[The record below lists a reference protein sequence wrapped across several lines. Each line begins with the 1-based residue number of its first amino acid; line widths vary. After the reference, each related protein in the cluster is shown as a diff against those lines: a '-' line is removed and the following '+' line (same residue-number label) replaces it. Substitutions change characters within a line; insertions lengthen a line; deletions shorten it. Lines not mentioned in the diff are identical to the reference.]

1 MGKES
6 VTDQKMSMG
15 GDGGKGKKKAKVRG
29 AYRHEL
35 TQEQKLEI
43 KEAFDLFDTNGSG
56 IIDIKDLK
64 VALRALGFEP
74 TSKELKRHISE
85 LSKPSQSK
93 ESNSRDKDDG
103 RVTLDYK
110 DFLDIM
116 TGKMSESCGEQELRK
131 AFILFSQ
138 EEKAQNLTMDEFK
151 ADNWR
156 QMKKIKLTLDD
167 LRNVADMLGE
177 NMTDDE
183 LKEMI
188 FEANKTD
195 RNGSVDVDEFLSILQ
210 KETKHS

>member
-6 VTDQKMSMG
+6 ADAQF
-15 GDGGKGKKKAKVRG
+15 GGKENGQGKKKAKVRG

-35 TQEQKLEI
+35 TEEQKLEI

-74 TSKELKRHISE
+74 TAKELKKQISDLNKPTHNKE
-85 LSKPSQSK
+85 TGSKDQ
-93 ESNSRDKDDG
+93 NDG
-103 RVTLDYK
+103 KITLDYK

-116 TGKMSESCGEQELRK
+116 TTKMSETAGEHELRK

-138 EEKAQNLTMDEFK
+138 EEKAQTLTMDEFK
-151 ADNWR
+151 QDDWR
-156 QMKKIKLTLDD
+156 QMKKIQITLDD
-167 LRNVADMLGE
+167 LRGIAEMLGE

-188 FEANKTD
+188 FEANKKD
-195 RNGSVDVDEFLSILQ
+195 RNGSVDID
-210 KETKHS
+210 